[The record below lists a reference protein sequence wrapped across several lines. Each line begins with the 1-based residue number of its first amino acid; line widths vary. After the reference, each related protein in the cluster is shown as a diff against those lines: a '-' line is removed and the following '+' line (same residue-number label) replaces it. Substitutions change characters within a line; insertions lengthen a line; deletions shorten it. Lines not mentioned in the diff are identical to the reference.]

1 MRSSPEWFQ
10 NELTRIG
17 GVNHYDEPIFK
28 LVWSQEP
35 RLVIGGRFQDGFI
48 GYRHVP
54 MIPGE
59 PCWAILIWEP
69 SSVFG
74 SRESWEIDY
83 RDPETQ
89 LLDAGPYPRYGRY
102 RLLRRLMHTE
112 IIRKESVITAWNGQ
126 KMIDQPGSSPEII
139 HHKMPLCGL
148 ILDLMLPMLLAWR
161 RLSEEMKLKA
171 TRQQMQ
177 EKQDEVSRQLKD
189 ARDSIKVK
197 RSWKLVEKRAEQLE
211 RNMEEAMI
219 RASKWGLGIAQME
232 A

>member
-1 MRSSPEWFQ
+1 VRESPGWFQ
-10 NELTRIG
+10 AELTRIG
-17 GVNHYDEPIFK
+17 GVNRYDEPIFK
-28 LVWSQEP
+28 LVWSHEP
-35 RLVIGGRFQDGFI
+35 RMTIGGRFPDGFT
-48 GYRHVP
+48 GYRSVP

-74 SRESWEIDY
+74 SREAWERDY
-83 RDPETQ
+83 RDPETH

-112 IIRKESVITAWNGQ
+112 TVRRPSVLSAWNGER
-126 KMIDQPGSSPEII
+126 MVDQASTIPEIV
-139 HHKMPLCGL
+139 HHKMPVCGL

-171 TRQQMQ
+171 VTEQMR
-177 EKQDEVSRQLKD
+177 EREEEHNRTLKD
-189 ARDSIKVK
+189 ARAAVKVN
-197 RSWKLVEKRAEQLE
+197 RSWKLVERRAEQIE

-219 RASKWGLGIAQME
+219 RASRWGLGMAQME